1 MINIHFQINVSR
13 NGFYL
18 NNQPKNLPVALPETL
33 LPTLLPTLPF

>member
-18 NNQPKNLPVALPETL
+18 NNHPKNLPVALPATL